1 MQTNLPVKKIQ
12 NLTCG
17 VTVGSQAD
25 NDLFVTPLVMSLSY
39 QAWLFL
45 WLRFCFY
52 CLQCKEILSTLIIP
66 KDFHF
71 QPHWISEH
79 SMAVY
84 FVSYSSL
91 KDTWKSIFLKIFFSF
106 HFSVPFGWCNYF
118 SSILI
123 LPHFPPTNANYF
135 TRVNRTWLIYFRL
148 AVSMHM
154 LLLRSNNAA
163 HQHY

>member
-1 MQTNLPVKKIQ
+1 MQTNFPVKKIQ

-17 VTVGSQAD
+17 VTVGPQAD
-25 NDLFVTPLVMSLSY
+25 NYLFVTPLVMPLSY
-39 QAWLFL
+39 QAWLLL
-45 WLRFCFY
+45 WLKLSFY
-52 CLQCKEILSTLIIP
+52 CLQCKEILSTLIIT

-84 FVSYSSL
+84 FVSYLSP
-91 KDTWKSIFLKIFFSF
+91 KDTWKSIFLKIFFF
-106 HFSVPFGWCNYF
+106 FSVPFGWCNYF

-123 LPHFPPTNANYF
+123 LPLFPPTNANYF
-135 TRVNRTWLIYFRL
+135 TRVNGTWLIYFCL
-148 AVSMHM
+148 AVSMHT